1 MKVSHYWFALLLPFF
16 NTHSTF
22 AQCVWTESTP
32 APTERMEAGNA
43 VIDGKLYV
51 FGGFESGIDASLR
64 VDVFDPVAETWDSV
78 STMPS
83 PITHIIAN
91 RYGRSIWLVGGFLG
105 DDPGVA
111 TDEVWVYNVDSS
123 TWRMGPTLPAERA
136 AGFSAVIGSKLH
148 YSGGLWA
155 DRETPS
161 FDHWVLDLEN
171 ESAGWQSAAPP
182 IDGFNHGSAL
192 AIGGKMY
199 TFGGQYGHDGV
210 TDDQA
215 ITDVYDPKTDSWTRL
230 SNGLKDRSH
239 QEPNTFFIDGYVYVC
254 GGRNGSE
261 IYNDIDAY
269 DLATDTW
276 ADFCQLSSRWLA
288 PNVKPINGQL
298 IHTQGGQ
305 WGSGVLRNGVR
316 MSPFNPTPD
325 RRLAFTDDTLRV
337 SLDAAESASL
347 ETLLWS
353 AGDHTAYTL
362 GTLPSWLSASGRF
375 SEVDHSGVDILLQIN
390 TAGLLAGVYS
400 TTLTAL
406 APGYTSAE
414 LVLELTVNPSTECVL
429 APDSL
434 ASVVLGSSV
443 SLSWQ
448 SIPNALGYQVTG
460 QEISGATSG
469 SFKTTL
475 TSANLTLPAAAYRW
489 RVRAKCLSGAISPFS
504 TVADFTIA
512 ALRTEDASMAL
523 PPITVFP
530 NPAQESVCFS
540 TALLPDPGLELEWI
554 ALDGRTVKTDRLVS
568 SGCVQTP
575 DVDGLYVVRFQDGQ
589 VVRVLVDRL
598 ATSAP

>member
-1 MKVSHYWFALLLPFF
+1 
-16 NTHSTF
+16 
-22 AQCVWTESTP
+22 
-32 APTERMEAGNA
+32 MEAGNV

-51 FGGFESGIDASLR
+51 FGGFESGLEASLR
-64 VDVFDPVAETWDSV
+64 VDVFDPVTETWDSV

-91 RYGRSIWLVGGFLG
+91 RYGRSVWLVGGFLG
-105 DDPGVA
+105 DNPGVA
-111 TDEVWVYNVDSS
+111 TDEVWMFNLDSS
-123 TWRMGPTLPAERA
+123 TWRMGPSLPSARA
-136 AGFSAVIGSKLH
+136 AGFSAVVGSKLH
-148 YSGGLWA
+148 YSGGLWP

-182 IDGFNHGSAL
+182 IDGLNHGSAL
-192 AIGGKMY
+192 AIGGKFY

-215 ITDVYDPKTDSWTRL
+215 VTDVYDPKTDSWTRL

-239 QEPNTFFIDGYVYVC
+239 QEPNTFFIDGYVYLC

-269 DLATDTW
+269 DLAADTW
-276 ADFCQLSSRWLA
+276 VDFCQLSSRWLA

-298 IHTQGGQ
+298 VHAQGGQ

-337 SLDAAESASL
+337 SLDASESASL

-353 AGDHTAYTL
+353 AGDHTSFAL
-362 GTLPSWLSASGRF
+362 GALPSWLNASARF
-375 SEVDHSGVDILLQIN
+375 AEVDHAGVDILLQVN
-390 TAGLLAGVYS
+390 STGMLPGVYF
-400 TTLTAL
+400 TTLTASAL
-406 APGYTSAE
+406 DYTPAE
-414 LVLELTVNPSTECVL
+414 LVLELTVNPSTECVV

-434 ASVVLGSSV
+434 VSIVLGSSV
-443 SLSWQ
+443 ALSWQ
-448 SIPNALGYQVTG
+448 PVPNALGYQVSG
-460 QEISGATSG
+460 QEVGSGATG
-469 SFKTTL
+469 SFKTLL
-475 TSANLTLPAAAYRW
+475 TSANLTFPPASYRW

-504 TVADFTIA
+504 SLDEFTIA
-512 ALRTEDASMAL
+512 MLRTGDASMAL

-530 NPAQESVCFS
+530 NPAQQSVCFS
-540 TALLPDPGLELEWI
+540 SSMLPDAGLRLEWI

-589 VVRVLVDRL
+589 VVRVSVDRL
-598 ATSAP
+598 AISAP